1 MGFEPTEQARSVAA
15 RFGRRIRRAR
25 YASGLLQRAVARE
38 AGVSQATI
46 SRIELGGGTTVS
58 LGSWIRV
65 ATAVGLDWDFVS
77 PSESHHDRQAMQS
90 RCHRLVA
97 AVAAEG
103 GWISQTLTHPTD
115 PGRTETVLERFE
127 RHEIAIVRVWDVVG
141 HVPAAIEELRDR
153 LALERR
159 DRPETWRVSGVV
171 LVVAT
176 GHNRRRLTETHPP
189 VRHSLSFPGGDWI
202 VALHR
207 FRVPMPDEV
216 GMIWTDERIE
226 RLRPHLP
233 YLDAR
238 YRNRSLRR
246 A

>member
-1 MGFEPTEQARSVAA
+1 M
-15 RFGRRIRRAR
+15 
-25 YASGLLQRAVARE
+25 
-38 AGVSQATI
+38 
-46 SRIELGGGTTVS
+46 ELGGGATVS

-127 RHEIAIVRVWDVVG
+127 RREIAIVRVWDVVG

-176 GHNRRRLTETHPP
+176 GHNRPS
-189 VRHSLSFPGGDWI
+189 SLPSASTRGTSILITLLIGDWI

-216 GMIWTDERIE
+216 GMIWTNERI
-226 RLRPHLP
+226 
-233 YLDAR
+233 
-238 YRNRSLRR
+238 
-246 A
+246 

>member
-1 MGFEPTEQARSVAA
+1 MAPEPTEQAKSTAA

-25 YASGLLQRAVARE
+25 YASGQLQRAVARE

-46 SRIELGGGTTVS
+46 SRMELGGGATVS

-65 ATAVGLDWDFVS
+65 ATAVGLDWDFIS
-77 PSESHHDRQAMQS
+77 PSESHRDRQAVQS

-115 PGRTETVLERFE
+115 PGRTETVLERLE
-127 RHEIAIVRVWDVVG
+127 HREIAIVRVWDVVG

-159 DRPETWRVSGVV
+159 DRPEGLRVSGAVV
-171 LVVAT
+171 VVAT
-176 GHNRRRLTETHPP
+176 GHNRRRLTETYPP

-202 VALHR
+202 MALRR

-216 GMIWTDERIE
+216 GIIWTDDRIE

-238 YRNRSLRR
+238 HRNRSMR
-246 A
+246 